1 MRVWHSVS
9 KHPRDVPGHFGPA
22 WRLHGYASP
31 RPGRDRFR
39 WRQVLLLLLLL
50 SLLLS
55 ATDVRAA
62 TLATVT
68 VKAQPLRDEWIADA
82 VIESTRQTVISA
94 QTSGRITAL
103 YVKAGDHVAAGQR
116 LLSIDQRTADEQL
129 AASRAQFAAASAE
142 RDVAA
147 RDLARTRTLFDKQ
160 YVSQAALDRAQA
172 RYRAAAEAASARQ
185 AEVRAALVQAG
196 LHDIAA
202 PYAGTVASVNVELGA
217 TAMPGAPLLTLYSPH
232 TLRAVATVPQS
243 QLTGVQSDAAVRVEI
258 PDLPARARWQTATS
272 VEILPV
278 ADPLSHSVQVRLP
291 LPAAADQARP
301 GMFARAYFPVGQ
313 PRQGLMVPLAAVVRR
328 TEVTA
333 VYVVAPGGQV
343 TLRQVRLGEVHGDQ
357 VEILAGIAAGEQVAL
372 DPTAAARQ

>member
-9 KHPRDVPGHFGPA
+9 KYPRDVPGHFGAA
-22 WRLHGYASP
+22 WRLHRRASP
-31 RPGRDRFR
+31 HAGRDGLL
-39 WRQVLLLLLLL
+39 WRQILLLLLLAL
-50 SLLLS
+50 TASY
-55 ATDVRAA
+55 VRAA

-142 RDVAA
+142 RDVAG

-160 YVSQAALDRAQA
+160 YVSRAALDRAQA

-196 LHDIAA
+196 LHNIAA
-202 PYAGTVASVNVELGA
+202 PYAGTIASVNVELGA
-217 TAMPGAPLLTLYSPH
+217 TAMPGAPLLTLYSPN
-232 TLRAVATVPQS
+232 TLRAVASVPQS

-258 PDLPARARWQTATS
+258 PDLPASARWQTATS

-291 LPAAADQARP
+291 LPAAANQARP
-301 GMFARAYFPVGQ
+301 GMFARAYFPVG
-313 PRQGLMVPLAAVVRR
+313 PHRLGLMVPLAAVVHR

-333 VYVVAPGGQV
+333 VYVVAPDGQV
-343 TLRQVRLGEVHGDQ
+343 TLRQVRLGETHGDQ
-357 VEILAGIAAGEQVAL
+357 VEILAGLSAGERVAL